1 MQRLGGQ
8 EEPILKSMRRQK
20 VKILFGAAV
29 VLFCLTAPAAA
40 QSRDAVQTS
49 AASQADEYL
58 NGLVKEDRFSG
69 AVLLARGGKV
79 VLSRGY
85 GLANRETKTPNSPR
99 TKIRLGSLTKQFTA
113 AAILLLQ
120 ERGKLRT
127 SDSVCRYVSDCPKA
141 WEPVTIHHLLTHTS
155 GIPSYTGLPDFRKL
169 SVYPA
174 TPAELIGRFRD
185 KPLEFTPGKEFNY
198 NNSGYVLLGHVVEK
212 VSGNSYAEFLRENV
226 FRPLGM
232 SDTGYDENDAVI
244 EGRADGYTPTPR
256 GIRRA
261 AYIDMTVPFAAGGL
275 YSTAEDM
282 YLWAKALADG
292 GLLSKESLD
301 AMHTPFKG
309 GYGYGVFVGEQ
320 YGLKHIAHGGGIEG
334 ASTLLSRFPN
344 EGAVVI
350 VLSNIDSVFT
360 DGYGKRLGGMLLADK
375 VNLPK
380 VIQVPAQELK
390 QFEGRYQVRD
400 EAPTEDIFLAGDRLR
415 VKVSGGGAMSLEPVA
430 KDEFVVGDDF
440 EARYVFTRDG
450 EGKVNAVTFKFGK
463 VERLLKRMTP
473 PAPSLA
479 GNTTF
484 RLKGY
489 EQARFV
495 NLAGSFNDWKA
506 STILCGREGAGWVC
520 RVDLK
525 PGRYQYK
532 FIVDGDWMTDPGNPL
547 TEGDGSGNNNS
558 VVIVP

>member
-1 MQRLGGQ
+1 
-8 EEPILKSMRRQK
+8 MRRQS
-20 VKILFGAAV
+20 VKILFSAV
-29 VLFCLTAPAAA
+29 LALSCLTAAMSA
-40 QSRDAVQTS
+40 QTRNADEKSVAD
-49 AASQADEYL
+49 QADTYL

-69 AVLLARGGKV
+69 AVLLARNGKI

-85 GLANRETKTPNSPR
+85 GLANRETRTPNSPR

-113 AAILLLQ
+113 AAVLLLQ
-120 ERGKLRT
+120 ERGKLST
-127 SDSVCRYVSDCPKA
+127 SDSICKYVSDCPRA
-141 WEPVTIHHLLTHTS
+141 WESVTIRHLLTHTS

-174 TPAELIGRFRD
+174 TPTELIGRFRD
-185 KPLEFTPGKEFNY
+185 RQLEFTPGNEFNY

-212 VSGNSYAEFLRENV
+212 VSGKSYAEFLRENV
-226 FRPLGM
+226 FRPLAM
-232 SDTGYDENDAVI
+232 NDTGYDENDAVI
-244 EGRADGYTPTPR
+244 EHRADGYTPTPR

-261 AYIDMTVPFAAGGL
+261 PYIDMTVPFAAGGL

-282 YLWAKALADG
+282 YLWAKTLAAG
-292 GLLSKESLD
+292 KLLSKESLD
-301 AMHTPFKG
+301 AMHTPFKN
-309 GYGYGVFVGEQ
+309 GYGYGVFIGEQ
-320 YGLKHIAHGGGIEG
+320 YGLKNIAHGGGIEG

-344 EGAVVI
+344 EGAAVI

-360 DGYGKRLGGMLLADK
+360 DGYGKRLAGMLLADK
-375 VNLPK
+375 VNLPE
-380 VIQVPAQELK
+380 VIKVPARELK

-400 EAPTEDIFLAGDRLR
+400 ESPTEDIFLAGDRLR

-430 KDEFVVGDDF
+430 KDEFVLGDDF

-450 EGKVNAVTFKFGK
+450 EGKINAATFKFGK
-463 VERLLKRMTP
+463 VERLLKRITP

-489 EQARFV
+489 EIARFV

-506 STILCGREGAGWVC
+506 STIMCGREGAEWVC
-520 RVDLK
+520 RVELK
-525 PGRYQYK
+525 PGKYLYK
-532 FIVDGDWMTDPGNPL
+532 FIVDGDWITDPGNPQ
-547 TEGDGSGNNNS
+547 TEGDENGNNNS
-558 VVIVP
+558 VVLVP

>member
-1 MQRLGGQ
+1 
-8 EEPILKSMRRQK
+8 MRHRK
-20 VKILFGAAV
+20 VKNLLASALA
-29 VLFCLTAPAAA
+29 LFCL
-40 QSRDAVQTS
+40 S
-49 AASQADEYL
+49 AAISAQNRNVDQKSTAYRADKYL

-69 AVLLARGGKV
+69 AVLLARGGKI

-113 AAILLLQ
+113 AAILLLR

-127 SDSVCRYVSDCPKA
+127 SDSICKYVSDCPGA

-169 SVYPA
+169 AVYPA
-174 TPAELIGRFRD
+174 TPTELIARFRD
-185 KPLEFTPGKEFNY
+185 KQLEFAPGKEFSY

-232 SDTGYDENDAVI
+232 NDTGYDENDAVI
-244 EGRADGYTPTPR
+244 ENRADGYTPTPR

-261 AYIDMTVPFAAGGL
+261 PYIDMTVPFAAGGL

-282 YLWAKALADG
+282 YLWAKALAAG
-292 GLLSKESLD
+292 KLLSKESLD
-301 AMHTPFKG
+301 AMHTPFKN
-309 GYGYGVFVGEQ
+309 GYGYGVFIGEQ
-320 YGLKHIAHGGGIEG
+320 YGLRNITHGGGIEG

-344 EGAVVI
+344 EDAVVI

-360 DGYGKRLGGMLLADK
+360 DGYGKRLGGVLLADK
-375 VNLPK
+375 VNLPG
-380 VIQVPAQELK
+380 VINVPARELR
-390 QFEGRYQVRD
+390 QFEGRYQVRE
-400 EAPTEDIFLAGDRLR
+400 EAPTEDIFLVGDRLR

-430 KDEFVVGDDF
+430 RDEFVVGDDF
-440 EARYVFTRDG
+440 EARYTFTRDDK
-450 EGKVNAVTFKFGK
+450 GKVNAAVFKFGK
-463 VERLLKRMTP
+463 TERLLKRITP
-473 PAPSLA
+473 PAPSLV

-489 EQARFV
+489 ENARFV
-495 NLAGSFNDWKA
+495 NLAGSLNDWKP
-506 STILCGREGAGWVC
+506 STIMCGREGAEWVC

-525 PGRYQYK
+525 PGKYLYK
-532 FIVDGDWMTDPGNPL
+532 FIVDGDWITDPGNPR
-547 TEGDGSGNNNS
+547 TEGDENGNNNS
-558 VVIVP
+558 VMLVP

>member
-1 MQRLGGQ
+1 
-8 EEPILKSMRRQK
+8 MRRQK
-20 VKILFGAAV
+20 VRILFSVAIA
-29 VLFCLTAPAAA
+29 LFCLTPAVSA
-40 QSRDAVQTS
+40 QNRSVGEKSVAV
-49 AASQADEYL
+49 QADEYL

-69 AVLLARGGKV
+69 AVLLSRNGKI
-79 VLSRGY
+79 VLSKGY
-85 GLANRETKTPNSPR
+85 GLANRETGTPNSPR

-127 SDSVCRYVSDCPKA
+127 SDSVCQYVSDCPKT
-141 WEPVTIHHLLTHTS
+141 WEAVTLHHLLTHTS

-174 TPAELIGRFRD
+174 TPTELIARFRD
-185 KPLEFTPGKEFNY
+185 RQLEFTPGKEFRY

-212 VSGNSYAEFLRENV
+212 VSGKSYAEFLRENI

-232 SDTGYDENDAVI
+232 NNTGYDENDAVI
-244 EGRADGYTPTPR
+244 ENRADGYTPTPR

-261 AYIDMTVPFAAGGL
+261 PYIDMTVPYAAGGL

-292 GLLSKESLD
+292 KLLSKESLD
-301 AMHTPFKG
+301 AMHAPFRN
-309 GYGYGVFVGEQ
+309 GYGYGVFIGEQ
-320 YGLKHIAHGGGIEG
+320 YGLKNITHGGGIEG

-360 DGYGKRLGGMLLADK
+360 EGYGKRLGGMLLADK

-380 VIQVPAQELK
+380 VIKVSTRELE

-440 EARYVFTRDG
+440 EARYVFTRDAKD
-450 EGKVNAVTFKFGK
+450 KVNAATFKFGK
-463 VERLLKRMTP
+463 VERTLKRITP
-473 PAPSLA
+473 PAPSLV

-489 EQARFV
+489 ENARFV

-506 STILCGREGAGWVC
+506 STIMCGREGAEWVC
-520 RVDLK
+520 RIDLK
-525 PGRYQYK
+525 PGKYLYK
-532 FIVDGDWMTDPGNPL
+532 FIVDGDWITDPGNPR
-547 TEGDGSGNNNS
+547 TEGDENGNNNS
-558 VVIVP
+558 VMLVP

>member
-1 MQRLGGQ
+1 
-8 EEPILKSMRRQK
+8 MRRQK
-20 VKILFGAAV
+20 ARILFCFAV
-29 VLFCLTAPAAA
+29 ALFCLAHAVSA
-40 QSRDAVQTS
+40 QNRNVDEKSVAL
-49 AASQADEYL
+49 QADEYL

-69 AVLLARGGKV
+69 AVLLARGGKI
-79 VLSRGY
+79 VLSKGY
-85 GLANRETKTPNSPR
+85 GLANRETRTPNSAR
-99 TKIRLGSLTKQFTA
+99 TKIRLASLTKQFTA
-113 AAILLLQ
+113 AAILMLQ

-127 SDSVCRYVSDCPKA
+127 SDSVCQYVADCPKP
-141 WEPVTIHHLLTHTS
+141 WEAVTIHHLLTHTS

-185 KPLEFTPGKEFNY
+185 RQLEFAPGKEFGY

-212 VSGNSYAEFLRENV
+212 VSGTSYAEFLRENV

-232 SDTGYDENDAVI
+232 NDTGYDENDAVI
-244 EGRADGYTPTPR
+244 ENRADGYTPTPR

-261 AYIDMTVPFAAGGL
+261 PYIDMTVPFAAGGL

-292 GLLSKESLD
+292 KLLSKESLD
-301 AMHTPFKG
+301 AMHTPSKS
-309 GYGYGVFVGEQ
+309 GYGYGVFIREQ
-320 YGLKHIAHGGGIEG
+320 YGLKNIAHGGGIEG

-344 EGAVVI
+344 EGAV
-350 VLSNIDSVFT
+350 
-360 DGYGKRLGGMLLADK
+360 
-375 VNLPK
+375 
-380 VIQVPAQELK
+380 
-390 QFEGRYQVRD
+390 
-400 EAPTEDIFLAGDRLR
+400 
-415 VKVSGGGAMSLEPVA
+415 SLEPVA

-463 VERLLKRMTP
+463 VERLLKRLTP
-473 PAPSLA
+473 AAPSLV

-489 EQARFV
+489 ENARFV

-506 STILCGREGAGWVC
+506 SATVCGREGAGWVC
-520 RVDLK
+520 RLDLK
-525 PGRYQYK
+525 PGKYLYK
-532 FIVDGDWMTDPGNPL
+532 FIVDGDWMTDPGNPR
-547 TEGDGSGNNNS
+547 TEGDGNGNNNS
-558 VVIVP
+558 VVLVP